1 MQQIRFYLDFV
12 SPYAYLAFERLPHAL
27 QNMSYGVRYQPV
39 LLGAVLKHFGHEG
52 PVAIAAKRLW
62 TYRHVQW
69 LGHANDVPLRLPA
82 MHPFN
87 PLPLL
92 RLALACAED
101 DGCINRH
108 VAGTLLRHVWAEG
121 GDPNAPDRLEALQ
134 AQLTCCAAT
143 RRPQKSRRC
152 CAPTPTTRSPRACSA
167 CPVTGWTSM
176 FYGGSTPCRCC
187 APDLPKTA
195 GSISPAGTRRWRSPA
210 YRWSAAERVA
220 GQRQT
225 FLEGRCIRAARKDVK
240 GWSASPFCHPEA
252 TMRVCPK
259 LVRAGSVWRKPVLV

>member
-39 LLGAVLKHFGHEG
+39 LLGAVLKRFGHEG

-108 VAGTLLRHVWAEG
+108 VGGTLLRHVWAEG

-134 AQLTCCAAT
+134 AQLAL
-143 RRPQKSRRC
+143 RRDPASAEVK
-152 CAPTPTTRSPRACSA
+152 AMLRANTDDAIAKGVFGVPSYRVDEHVLWGFDA
-167 CPVTGWTSM
+167 
-176 FYGGSTPCRCC
+176 
-187 APDLPKTA
+187 LPMLRA
-195 GSISPAGTRRWRSPA
+195 RLADDSWFDQPAWNEA
-210 YRWSAAERVA
+210 VA
-220 GQRQT
+220 VASVP
-225 FLEGRCIRAARKDVK
+225 LVGR
-240 GWSASPFCHPEA
+240 
-252 TMRVCPK
+252 
-259 LVRAGSVWRKPVLV
+259 